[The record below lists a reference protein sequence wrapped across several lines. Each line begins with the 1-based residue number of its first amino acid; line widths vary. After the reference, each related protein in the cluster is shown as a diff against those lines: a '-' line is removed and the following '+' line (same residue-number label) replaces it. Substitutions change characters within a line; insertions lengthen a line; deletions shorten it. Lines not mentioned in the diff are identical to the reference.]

1 MAATGCSSDAVLT
14 FSVDSLQVVPGLL
27 ATAVVLGMA
36 TGVVAAGLLCWL
48 VLLPLL
54 SRKEKEKVVIQE
66 NNKPDVIQDTHDVA
80 SKAKKKMK
88 VKDIRLQPLQEEG
101 DRLSNNG
108 VAAFALKAKV
118 VYPINQKFRP
128 LADGA
133 SNPSLHEN
141 YKRTRL
147 PNQIFE
153 DFAESSM
160 ESMSQGEKED
170 GSSSTTI
177 HSNTSLDRFYERMF
191 PRVNSFPEVL
201 QCNGCDVKLCLYSLC
216 LQSLPVLD
224 TELRQEQYTMFVQ
237 ILRINLTDL
246 LLEKKIDREVFTHIM
261 SSQET
266 ELEELEQKHQS
277 RLMSNKSWHKKGS
290 ESQTMED
297 IERRE
302 REYSDHLI
310 RNLEDFWKQIENVH
324 QILHDKAKCSYD
336 EAERIMMNLVLKM
349 IAVESMLCDSQEELV
364 MEIQEKMIRWEH
376 MAKVV
381 ESLKYQ
387 IQEES
392 ECRLNAVSK
401 TLGQLMTKKK
411 LTLKQKEQHLTEL
424 FKEFWEEVSRYNR
437 GSYQQTKAVIAE
449 HLGHRNKLI
458 DILQKKQK
466 EERCNFLA
474 RAEGS
479 VDADHFIME
488 YHKLLED
495 QRELQGALEDEE
507 DCKAIDAVAELCKL
521 WAKEQVQS
529 SALNKYVCETQ
540 QQIIQGV
547 LIRLSGLSEDCN
559 KLALQRHKFLLRSV
573 LRTITLR
580 NMAMATLTQ
589 MRMSRKIVIVQELK
603 EQHSLEKCKWHLQDE
618 EQWHTQ
624 KDMEAHIIEEELKL
638 EEETWQARNDFQ
650 QQLLLDLT
658 DADNGIRQHME
669 RTIGQM
675 LIHHAQQEAAKT
687 MMEDNSE
694 FKERLVEAAAE
705 SVYVTSSSLNGVVQ
719 GYNQST
725 EQILKDHEKEKS
737 KQLKKI
743 KEDASK
749 LRSDYKITKTKPKK
763 KLPEPSSSYDLH
775 ERLIYQ
781 QKQLL
786 EKLRLFQK
794 IRLDSLR
801 QKKSVLHLV
810 QGQLENKLKDAE
822 QEFVAELASLARIR
836 LTDNNSSVNRNVPS
850 GPDASSRIPSV
861 KKIK

>member
-1 MAATGCSSDAVLT
+1 MYG
-14 FSVDSLQVVPGLL
+14 
-27 ATAVVLGMA
+27 
-36 TGVVAAGLLCWL
+36 
-48 VLLPLL
+48 L
-54 SRKEKEKVVIQE
+54 SRFPAVTRRIPCVV
-66 NNKPDVIQDTHDVA
+66 
-80 SKAKKKMK
+80 
-88 VKDIRLQPLQEEG
+88 
-101 DRLSNNG
+101 
-108 VAAFALKAKV
+108 
-118 VYPINQKFRP
+118 
-128 LADGA
+128 
-133 SNPSLHEN
+133 
-141 YKRTRL
+141 
-147 PNQIFE
+147 
-153 DFAESSM
+153 
-160 ESMSQGEKED
+160 
-170 GSSSTTI
+170 
-177 HSNTSLDRFYERMF
+177 
-191 PRVNSFPEVL
+191 
-201 QCNGCDVKLCLYSLC
+201 
-216 LQSLPVLD
+216 
-224 TELRQEQYTMFVQ
+224 
-237 ILRINLTDL
+237 
-246 LLEKKIDREVFTHIM
+246 
-261 SSQET
+261 
-266 ELEELEQKHQS
+266 
-277 RLMSNKSWHKKGS
+277 
-290 ESQTMED
+290 
-297 IERRE
+297 
-302 REYSDHLI
+302 
-310 RNLEDFWKQIENVH
+310 
-324 QILHDKAKCSYD
+324 
-336 EAERIMMNLVLKM
+336 
-349 IAVESMLCDSQEELV
+349 
-364 MEIQEKMIRWEH
+364 
-376 MAKVV
+376 
-381 ESLKYQ
+381 
-387 IQEES
+387 
-392 ECRLNAVSK
+392 
-401 TLGQLMTKKK
+401 
-411 LTLKQKEQHLTEL
+411 
-424 FKEFWEEVSRYNR
+424 
-437 GSYQQTKAVIAE
+437 
-449 HLGHRNKLI
+449 
-458 DILQKKQK
+458 
-466 EERCNFLA
+466 
-474 RAEGS
+474 
-479 VDADHFIME
+479 HF
-488 YHKLLED
+488 
-495 QRELQGALEDEE
+495 
-507 DCKAIDAVAELCKL
+507 L

-850 GPDASSRIPSV
+850 GTSGAVCKRNVTSADHSIKVCIPKRRSFPSELCHAPKQWFPLTNGV
-861 KKIK
+861 SAYSGQIAQQLLGSKFSG